1 MAKELVYENNS
12 ESDLNVSY
20 IAEQLQVSSAY
31 LSTLYKMETGK
42 NLVKFITWYRVE
54 KSKELLCQTNMKVS
68 DVAERSCPATYRW
81 STSSGRQS
89 DGHAPIPPKGGWGRD
104 HGKRH
109 KFWCPSH
116 RPAPKLCAIIYLSKS

>member
-1 MAKELVYENNS
+1 MQEEKKEEIKENRLVRMAKELVYEKYS

-54 KSKELLCQTNMKVS
+54 KSKELLLQTNMKVS
-68 DVAERSCPATYRW
+68 DVAEKVGYLNVSYYISIFRNHEGCSPVQYRE
-81 STSSGRQS
+81 RVQ
-89 DGHAPIPPKGGWGRD
+89 KGE
-104 HGKRH
+104 
-109 KFWCPSH
+109 
-116 RPAPKLCAIIYLSKS
+116 